1 MLENHNIW
9 RNQHWMP
16 EIFEPLGDTA
26 LKTAKA
32 LLKWTE
38 AEKKT
43 VL

>member
-16 EIFEPLGDTA
+16 EIFEPA